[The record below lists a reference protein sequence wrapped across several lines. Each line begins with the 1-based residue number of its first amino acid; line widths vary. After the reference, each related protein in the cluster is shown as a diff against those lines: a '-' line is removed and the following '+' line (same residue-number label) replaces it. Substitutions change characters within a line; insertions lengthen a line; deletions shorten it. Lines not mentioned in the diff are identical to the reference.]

1 MAGLI
6 LSPALANQE
15 WGTLLWTTARNLAD
29 CSGVFDLINDSGRV
43 PPGGAA
49 GLQAMG
55 MSANDAGLHVAAFG
69 AIAALWKH
77 STNVQAAAMTD
88 FWFSARQ
95 TMGTKPFPRIG

>member
-29 CSGVFDLINDSGRV
+29 CSGINDLINDSTRL
-43 PPGGAA
+43 PPGGSA

-55 MSANDAGLHVAAFG
+55 MSANDAGLHVAAF
-69 AIAALWKH
+69 ASIAALWRH
-77 STNVQAAAMTD
+77 STNVTSAPMTD

-95 TMGTKPFPRIG
+95 CMGTKPFPKTG